1 MNLPRFSLCLFL
13 AALLLSA
20 TSARPRS
27 ASAAPSAARFQ
38 LMPVPAVMAPA
49 DGKLKIDGS
58 LRVTLAGYTEP
69 RLTRAANR
77 FLLRLQAR
85 TGIPLAAEL
94 SKAPESSRIVIRC
107 GGPGEKVQSV
117 RADESYNLVV
127 TPEKVLLEAPSPLGV
142 MHGLETLLQLVALD
156 TESFHFPAV
165 SIQDRPRFPWRGLL
179 IDVARHWQPVEVI
192 RRNLDAMA
200 AFKMNVFH
208 WHLSEDQGFRMESKR
223 FPKLHGLGS
232 DGLYYTQAQVRE
244 VVAYARERGIRV
256 IPEFDMPGHTASW
269 FVGYPKLAS
278 APGPYAIERGWG
290 VFDPCMDP
298 TREELYTFL
307 DAFLAEITP
316 LFPDAYWHIGGDE
329 VNGRQWDSNPRIAA
343 FKKSHGMKNNED
355 LQAYF
360 NKRLIALLTKHG
372 KKAVGWDEILHP
384 DLPKSAVIQSWRGQ
398 AALAQSAQQGY
409 SGILSWGYY
418 IDHLRSAA
426 FHYQVDPM
434 GQQAASLPP
443 GQKAML
449 LGGEACMWGEY
460 ITYENIDSRIW
471 PRTAAIAERLWSPP
485 ETKDVEDMYLRLAWR
500 SRDLE
505 SLGLTH
511 NSSYPRMLM
520 RMTGDLPW
528 EPLKTL
534 GDIVESLEQLARGR
548 ARSYTS
554 LTPMNRLTDAVPP
567 ESDLARDFNRRVD
580 QALAN
585 PAGLRAQS
593 AELRRWLMVWREN
606 HSLLQPLLQ
615 QSFLLRELEPV
626 SENVM
631 ALAAAGL
638 QALEHL
644 ESGRKPSE
652 SWSREQA
659 ALLQRVD
666 PTQTE
671 TQRRIQ
677 PPPAELLIM
686 IIPGV
691 RKLIAAANQIQ

>member
-1 MNLPRFSLCLFL
+1 MNLPRFPLCLFL

-27 ASAAPSAARFQ
+27 ASHAPSAARFQ
-38 LMPVPAVMAPA
+38 LMPVPAAMVPA
-49 DGKLKIDGS
+49 DGKLVIDGS
-58 LRVTLAGYTEP
+58 LRVALTGYTEP
-69 RLTRAANR
+69 RLTHAAAR
-77 FLLRLQAR
+77 FLLRLQGR
-85 TGIPLAAEL
+85 TGIPLAAEP
-94 SKAPESSRIVIRC
+94 SKAPETSRIVIRC

-127 TPEKVLLEAPSPLGV
+127 TPEQVLLEAPSPLGV

-192 RRNLDAMA
+192 LRNLDAMA

-223 FPKLHGLGS
+223 FPKLHGRGS

-269 FVGYPKLAS
+269 FAGYPELAS

-298 TREELYTFL
+298 TREQLYTFL

-329 VNGRQWDSNPRIAA
+329 VNGRQWNSNSRIAA
-343 FKKSHGMKNNED
+343 FKKSHGMKSNED

-360 NKRLIALLTKHG
+360 NKRLIALLTRHG
-372 KKAVGWDEILHP
+372 KRAVGWDEILHP

-434 GQQAASLPP
+434 GQQAASLTP

-485 ETKDVEDMYLRLAWR
+485 EIKDVEDMYLRLACR

-534 GDIVESLEQLARGR
+534 GNIVESLKQLARAR

-615 QSFLLRELEPV
+615 QSCLLRELELV

-652 SWSREQA
+652 SWSRDQA
-659 ALLQRVD
+659 SLLQRVD
-666 PTQTE
+666 PTQAE

>member
-1 MNLPRFSLCLFL
+1 MNLPRFSLYLGL

-20 TSARPRS
+20 TSARARS
-27 ASAAPSAARFQ
+27 ASDAPSATRFQ
-38 LMPVPAVMAPA
+38 LMPVPAVMVPA

-58 LRVTLAGYTEP
+58 LRVSLAGYTEP
-69 RLTRAANR
+69 RLTRAATR

-94 SKAPESSRIVIRC
+94 SKASEPSRIVIRC

-117 RADESYNLVV
+117 RADESYSLVV
-127 TPEKVLLEAPSPLGV
+127 TPEKVLLEAPSPLGIL
-142 MHGLETLLQLVALD
+142 HGLETLLQLVALD
-156 TESFHFPAV
+156 GESFHFPAA

-208 WHLSEDQGFRMESKR
+208 WHLSEDQGFRIESKR
-223 FPKLHGLGS
+223 FPRLHGLGS
-232 DGLYYTQAQVRE
+232 DGLFYTQTQVRE

-256 IPEFDMPGHTASW
+256 IPEFDMPGHTTSW
-269 FVGYPKLAS
+269 FVGYPELAS

-290 VFDPCMDP
+290 VFDPCMDA

-329 VNGRQWDSNPRIAA
+329 VNGRQWNSNPRIAA
-343 FKKSHGMKNNED
+343 FKKSRGMKNNED

-372 KKAVGWDEILHP
+372 KRAVGWDEILHP
-384 DLPKSAVIQSWRGQ
+384 DLPRSAVIQSWRGQ

-434 GQQAASLPP
+434 GQQAASLTA

-485 ETKDVEDMYLRLAWR
+485 ETRDVEDMYRRLACR

-511 NSSYPRMLM
+511 NSSYPHMLL
-520 RMTGDLPW
+520 RMTGEQPP

-534 GDIVESLEQLARGR
+534 GDIVESLKQLARAR

-554 LTPMNRLTDAVPP
+554 LAPMNRLTDAVPP
-567 ESDLARDFNRRVD
+567 ESDLAREFNQRVD
-580 QALAN
+580 LALAD

-593 AELRRWLMVWREN
+593 AELRRRLTVWQEN

-631 ALAAAGL
+631 SLAAAGL
-638 QALEHL
+638 QALQHL
-644 ESGRKPSE
+644 ESGRQPSE
-652 SWSREQA
+652 SWGRDQA
-659 ALLQRVD
+659 ALLKLADRPQ
-666 PTQTE
+666 
-671 TQRRIQ
+671 
-677 PPPAELLIM
+677 AELLIM

-691 RKLIAAANQIQ
+691 RKLIAAASQIQ

>member
-1 MNLPRFSLCLFL
+1 MNLPRFPLCLFL

-27 ASAAPSAARFQ
+27 ASHAPSAARFQ
-38 LMPVPAVMAPA
+38 LMPVPAAMAPA
-49 DGKLKIDGS
+49 DGKLMIDGS
-58 LRVTLAGYTEP
+58 LRVAITGYTEP
-69 RLTRAANR
+69 RLTRAAIR
-77 FLLRLQAR
+77 FLLRLQGR
-85 TGIPLAAEL
+85 TGIPLAAEP
-94 SKAPESSRIVIRC
+94 SKVPETSRIVIRC

-156 TESFHFPAV
+156 AESFHFPAV

-192 RRNLDAMA
+192 LRNLDAMA

-208 WHLSEDQGFRMESKR
+208 WHLSEDQGFRMESR
-223 FPKLHGLGS
+223 SFPELHGRGS

-269 FVGYPKLAS
+269 FAGYPELAS

-298 TREELYTFL
+298 TREQLYTFL
-307 DAFLAEITP
+307 DAFLAEITL

-329 VNGRQWDSNPRIAA
+329 VNGRQWNSNPRIAA
-343 FKKSHGMKNNED
+343 FKKSHGMKSNED

-360 NKRLIALLTKHG
+360 NKRLIALLTRHG
-372 KKAVGWDEILHP
+372 KRAVGWDEILHP

-485 ETKDVEDMYLRLAWR
+485 EIKDVEDMYLRLACR

-511 NSSYPRMLM
+511 NSSYPRMLL

-534 GDIVESLEQLARGR
+534 GDIVESLKQLARAR

-567 ESDLARDFNRRVD
+567 ESDLARHFNRRVD

-615 QSFLLRELEPV
+615 QSCLLRELEPV

-652 SWSREQA
+652 SWSRDQA

-666 PTQTE
+666 PTQAE
-671 TQRRIQ
+671 TQTRIQ

-691 RKLIAAANQIQ
+691 RKLIAAASQIQ

>member
-1 MNLPRFSLCLFL
+1 MP
-13 AALLLSA
+13 
-20 TSARPRS
+20 PH
-27 ASAAPSAARFQ
+27 APSAARFQ
-38 LMPVPAVMAPA
+38 LMPVPAAMAPA
-49 DGKLKIDGS
+49 DGKLEIDGS
-58 LRVTLAGYTEP
+58 LRVALTGYTEP
-69 RLTRAANR
+69 RLTRAAIR
-77 FLLRLQAR
+77 FLQRLQAR
-85 TGIPLAAEL
+85 TGIPLAAEP
-94 SKAPESSRIVIRC
+94 SEAPESSRIVIRC

-127 TPEKVLLEAPSPLGV
+127 TPEKALLEAPSPLGV

-156 TESFHFPAV
+156 AESFHFPAV

-192 RRNLDAMA
+192 LRNLDAMA

-256 IPEFDMPGHTASW
+256 IPEFDMPGHTTSW
-269 FVGYPKLAS
+269 FAGYPELAS

-307 DAFLAEITP
+307 DAFLAEMTP

-329 VNGRQWDSNPRIAA
+329 VNGRQWNSNPRIAA

-360 NKRLIALLTKHG
+360 NKRLIALLTRHG
-372 KKAVGWDEILHP
+372 KRAVGWDEILHP

-409 SGILSWGYY
+409 AGILSWGYY

-434 GQQAASLPP
+434 GQQAASLTP

-460 ITYENIDSRIW
+460 ITLRKHRFAYL
-471 PRTAAIAERLWSPP
+471 AAN
-485 ETKDVEDMYLRLAWR
+485 R
-500 SRDLE
+500 SHCGA
-505 SLGLTH
+505 SVVPAG
-511 NSSYPRMLM
+511 SK
-520 RMTGDLPW
+520 GC
-528 EPLKTL
+528 
-534 GDIVESLEQLARGR
+534 RGH
-548 ARSYTS
+548 
-554 LTPMNRLTDAVPP
+554 VPP
-567 ESDLARDFNRRVD
+567 PCLPEAVIS
-580 QALAN
+580 N
-585 PAGLRAQS
+585 PWA
-593 AELRRWLMVWREN
+593 
-606 HSLLQPLLQ
+606 
-615 QSFLLRELEPV
+615 
-626 SENVM
+626 
-631 ALAAAGL
+631 
-638 QALEHL
+638 
-644 ESGRKPSE
+644 
-652 SWSREQA
+652 
-659 ALLQRVD
+659 
-666 PTQTE
+666 
-671 TQRRIQ
+671 
-677 PPPAELLIM
+677 
-686 IIPGV
+686 
-691 RKLIAAANQIQ
+691 